1 MTKIKVTVE
10 RIDGYCNLPM
20 LVGDYFYLENS
31 KIYIPE
37 GKYICMWALQS
48 MMPVFPIL
56 SAKDKLD
63 DEHWVKKVKHFS
75 CPDPKGRV
83 LYRLELIDDDQS

>member
-1 MTKIKVTVE
+1 MAKIKVSVE

-20 LVGDYFYLENS
+20 LVGDYFYLKNS
-31 KIYIPE
+31 RLYVPE

-56 SAKDKLD
+56 NERDKLD
-63 DEHWVKKVKHFS
+63 DGHWIKKVRYFT
-75 CPDPKGRV
+75 CPDPEGKV
-83 LYRLELIDDDQS
+83 IYRLEVIDDDQS

>member
-1 MTKIKVTVE
+1 MAKIKVSVE

-20 LVGDYFYLENS
+20 LVGDSFYLEDS
-31 KIYIPE
+31 KLFVPD

-56 SAKDKLD
+56 NERDKLD
-63 DEHWVKKVKHFS
+63 EEHWIKKVEHFT
-75 CPDPKGRV
+75 CPDPKGKV
-83 LYRLELIDDDQS
+83 IYRLEVQKDDQS

>member
-1 MTKIKVTVE
+1 MAKIKVTVE

-20 LVGDYFYLENS
+20 LVGDYFYLQNS
-31 KIYIPE
+31 KLYIPD

-56 SAKDKLD
+56 SEKDKLNNHHWIKHI
-63 DEHWVKKVKHFS
+63 EHFT
-75 CPDPKGRV
+75 CPDPKGKV
-83 LYRLELIDDDQS
+83 LYRLEVIDDDQS